1 VTSSLGK
8 NNSNNN
14 MKIPH
19 KNKTIV
25 YEYKNKSKELINNFK
40 NEKSN
45 MSLKNIFSYRTSFGY
60 LSPNNN
66 NNNIELPIK
75 FPLSSRNKNTEIDR
89 NNVNL
94 YLTNQKYF
102 TKRNNQSQSNNN
114 KSTLSKKDNNLY
126 VLINNSR
133 NKIVL
138 NNSRQVVPGTSTKFL
153 NIQNSITPVTTKF
166 KLRQKKK
173 LKQSYSL
180 LNNKFFNKNK
190 FWQMEKNNAHLK
202 ENFLMNNFVKDENNG
217 SNVKNNNVNK
227 ISSIFINKSNSIK
240 SKNMYH
246 NNSSRNLNPNQ
257 INKRINNKRDITGM
271 YVKDFIRAFNN
282 SKKLR
287 SDFLSHR
294 DKE

>member
-1 VTSSLGK
+1 
-8 NNSNNN
+8 
-14 MKIPH
+14 M
-19 KNKTIV
+19 
-25 YEYKNKSKELINNFK
+25 
-40 NEKSN
+40 
-45 MSLKNIFSYRTSFGY
+45 
-60 LSPNNN
+60 
-66 NNNIELPIK
+66 
-75 FPLSSRNKNTEIDR
+75 
-89 NNVNL
+89 NV
-94 YLTNQKYF
+94 
-102 TKRNNQSQSNNN
+102 
-114 KSTLSKKDNNLY
+114 
-126 VLINNSR
+126 
-133 NKIVL
+133 
-138 NNSRQVVPGTSTKFL
+138 
-153 NIQNSITPVTTKF
+153 QNSIAPVTTKF

-190 FWQMEKNNAHLK
+190 FWQMEKNNNTLLK
-202 ENFLMNNFVKDENNG
+202 EYFVMNNFVNDASNG
-217 SNVKNNNVNK
+217 SQIKDKNINKNN
-227 ISSIFINKSNSIK
+227 SIFVNKSNSIK

>member
-1 VTSSLGK
+1 
-8 NNSNNN
+8 
-14 MKIPH
+14 
-19 KNKTIV
+19 
-25 YEYKNKSKELINNFK
+25 
-40 NEKSN
+40 

-138 NNSRQVVPGTSTKFL
+138 NNSRQIVPGTSIKFL

-202 ENFLMNNFVKDENNG
+202 ENFLMNNFIKDENNG
-217 SNVKNNNVNK
+217 SNVKNKNVNK
-227 ISSIFINKSNSIK
+227 NSSIFINKSNSIK

-246 NNSSRNLNPNQ
+246 NNSSRNLNPDQ